1 MPGPCIQCCFRR
13 KQAGQRQDVVTER
26 SSSSPGNRI
35 AAAAIFIWF
44 AENIGTFTQ
53 TWLYPSQRAGW
64 SPVGVQKLGSWFLLQ
79 IVSYA
84 LVICVRRPQPPDA
97 EPVRA
102 SKERHEK
109 RLARG

>member
-1 MPGPCIQCCFRR
+1 
-13 KQAGQRQDVVTER
+13 
-26 SSSSPGNRI
+26 
-35 AAAAIFIWF
+35 
-44 AENIGTFTQ
+44 
-53 TWLYPSQRAGW
+53 
-64 SPVGVQKLGSWFLLQ
+64 VQKLGSWFLLQ

-102 SKERHEK
+102 SKERHAR